1 MGFPGEAEMKSI
13 CIAAVFIALAPVPAF
28 AAPHE
33 GSAFI
38 RDYDSDHDGKVTR
51 AEFDAGR
58 VARFTATD
66 ANGDGW
72 VSESEY
78 VSEYQVRLERELA
91 TSGQSDEKKA
101 EERQR
106 QMRQAH
112 VRFGILDQDKDAR
125 MTQAEYDA
133 SGARAFAEQD
143 DDKDGIVTA
152 ADAAATAARRLAAR
166 QTGAQ

>member
-1 MGFPGEAEMKSI
+1 MKTQI
-13 CIAAVFIALAPVPAF
+13 TLTLALLTIPAIAP

-38 RDYDSDHDGKVTR
+38 HDYDADHDGQVTR

-58 VARFTATD
+58 VKRFKATD

-72 VSESEY
+72 LSEKEY
-78 VSEYQVRLERELA
+78 VGEYHARLEQQLA
-91 TSGQSDEKKA
+91 TSELSKDKKK

-112 VRFGILDQDKDAR
+112 VRFGVLDKDKDGK
-125 MTQAEYDA
+125 MTQAEFDA

-143 DDKDGIVTA
+143 NDKDGIVTA
-152 ADAAATAARRLAAR
+152 TDAAATAARQLAAR
-166 QTGAQ
+166 QAADKVER

>member
-1 MGFPGEAEMKSI
+1 MKI
-13 CIAAVFIALAPVPAF
+13 HLPLAAVLLAIAGTTI

-38 RDYDSDHDGKVTR
+38 HDYDADHDGQVTR

-58 VARFTATD
+58 IARFKATD
-66 ANGDGW
+66 ADGNGW
-72 VSESEY
+72 VSEEEY
-78 VSEYQVRLERELA
+78 VGEYQARLEQQLA
-91 TSGQSDEKKA
+91 ASDRSEEKKT

-112 VRFGILDQDKDAR
+112 VRFGVLDKDKGGK
-125 MTQAEYDA
+125 MIQAEYDA

-143 DDKDGIVTA
+143 DDKDGVVTA
-152 ADAAATAARRLAAR
+152 ADAAATAARQLAAR
-166 QTGAQ
+166 EKADR

>member
-1 MGFPGEAEMKSI
+1 MKFQLSLT
-13 CIAAVFIALAPVPAF
+13 AALLALTGTAV

-38 RDYDSDHDGKVTR
+38 HDYDADHDGQVTR

-58 VARFTATD
+58 GARFKTTD

-72 VSESEY
+72 VSEDEY
-78 VSEYQVRLERELA
+78 VKEYSTRLEQQLA
-91 TSGQSDEKKA
+91 ASDRSDEKKN

-106 QMRQAH
+106 QIRQTH
-112 VRFGILDQDKDAR
+112 VRFGVLDKDKDGK
-125 MTQAEYDA
+125 MIQAEYDL

-143 DDKDGIVTA
+143 NDKDGIVTA
-152 ADAAATAARRLAAR
+152 ADAAATAARQLAAR
-166 QTGAQ
+166 EKIAQ

>member
-1 MGFPGEAEMKSI
+1 MKIHLPLAVALLSI
-13 CIAAVFIALAPVPAF
+13 AGSAV

-38 RDYDSDHDGKVTR
+38 HDYDADHDGQVTR

-58 VARFTATD
+58 VARFKASD

-72 VSESEY
+72 LSAEEY
-78 VSEYQVRLERELA
+78 VGEYHARLEQQLA
-91 TSGQSDEKKA
+91 VSDRSEDKKT

-112 VRFGILDQDKDAR
+112 VRFGVLDKDKDGK

-143 DDKDGIVTA
+143 NDKDGIVTA
-152 ADAAATAARRLAAR
+152 ADAAATAARQLAAR
-166 QTGAQ
+166 EKADR

>member
-1 MGFPGEAEMKSI
+1 MKI
-13 CIAAVFIALAPVPAF
+13 HLPLATALLAIAGTAG

-38 RDYDSDHDGKVTR
+38 RDYDADHDGQVTR

-58 VARFTATD
+58 VARFKATD

-72 VSESEY
+72 VSEGEY
-78 VSEYQVRLERELA
+78 VGEYHGRLEQQIA
-91 TSGQSDEKKA
+91 ASDRSEEKKA

-112 VRFGILDQDKDAR
+112 VRFGVLDKDKDGK
-125 MTQAEYDA
+125 MTQAEFDV

-143 DDKDGIVTA
+143 NDKDGIVTA
-152 ADAAATAARRLAAR
+152 ADAAATAARQLASR
-166 QTGAQ
+166 QQADKADR

>member
-1 MGFPGEAEMKSI
+1 MQFQLSLT
-13 CIAAVFIALAPVPAF
+13 AALLALTGTAV

-38 RDYDSDHDGKVTR
+38 HDYDADHDGQVSR

-58 VARFTATD
+58 VARFKATD

-72 VSESEY
+72 VSEDEY
-78 VSEYQVRLERELA
+78 VQEYSARLEQQLA
-91 TSGQSDEKKA
+91 ASDRSTEKKV

-106 QMRQAH
+106 QIRQTH
-112 VRFGILDQDKDAR
+112 VRFGVLDKDKDGKMAK
-125 MTQAEYDA
+125 AEYDL

-143 DDKDGIVTA
+143 NDKDGIVTA
-152 ADAAATAARRLAAR
+152 ADAATTAARQLAAR
-166 QTGAQ
+166 QAADKADS

>member
-1 MGFPGEAEMKSI
+1 MKLTI
-13 CIAAVFIALAPVPAF
+13 TLTAALFSLASPAL

-38 RDYDSDHDGKVTR
+38 HDYDADHDGQVSR

-58 VARFTATD
+58 VARFRATD

-72 VSESEY
+72 VSEAEY
-78 VSEYQVRLERELA
+78 VAEYSARLEQQLA
-91 TSGQSDEKKA
+91 SSPLTDEKKV

-106 QMRQAH
+106 QIRQTH
-112 VRFGILDQDKDAR
+112 VRFGVLDKDKNGQMA
-125 MTQAEYDA
+125 QAEYDA

-143 DDKDGIVTA
+143 NDKDGIVTA
-152 ADAAATAARRLAAR
+152 ADAAATAARQLAAR
-166 QTGAQ
+166 SAADKAERP

>member
-1 MGFPGEAEMKSI
+1 MKI
-13 CIAAVFIALAPVPAF
+13 QLPLAAVLLVIAGTAT

-38 RDYDSDHDGKVTR
+38 HDYDADHDGQVTR

-58 VARFTATD
+58 VARFKATD

-72 VSESEY
+72 LSEEEY
-78 VSEYQVRLERELA
+78 VREYHARLEQQLA
-91 TSGQSDEKKA
+91 ASDRSEEKKS

-112 VRFGILDQDKDAR
+112 VRFDVLDKDKGGK

-143 DDKDGIVTA
+143 NDKDGIVTA
-152 ADAAATAARRLAAR
+152 TDAAATAARQLAAR
-166 QTGAQ
+166 ERADR